1 MGWVVG
7 SWPGPVPAVAA
18 GCWSVRLSRSAVP
31 RSDGL
36 GGRVLAGPRPGRRS
50 GMLVSATVEK
60 RGASKRWAGWSGPG
74 RAPSRKHARA
84 VAAGCRKRSLR
95 RVSGQRALDPR
106 TRRNYA
112 DSMTRTIHLR
122 NVPEFLYRR
131 REAKAADAGIPLSD
145 FLLAEVRRIAEVP
158 ASASG
163 LPTPVRPT
171 PEELWERLQARE
183 PVVLSVSP
191 ESAVREERGAVPPG
205 NDSP

>member
-1 MGWVVG
+1 
-7 SWPGPVPAVAA
+7 
-18 GCWSVRLSRSAVP
+18 
-31 RSDGL
+31 
-36 GGRVLAGPRPGRRS
+36 
-50 GMLVSATVEK
+50 
-60 RGASKRWAGWSGPG
+60 
-74 RAPSRKHARA
+74 
-84 VAAGCRKRSLR
+84 
-95 RVSGQRALDPR
+95 
-106 TRRNYA
+106 
-112 DSMTRTIHLR
+112 MTRTIHLR